1 MVTWGY
7 LSSVKGGKKN
17 QNKTNNLQSSQ
28 KLVCHQIFIKTL
40 VLLSFRKALWY
51 LTKEHRRKNKKSINR
66 PHTVP
71 AEQQHQNSL
80 PQIMCLTVKY
90 STLFLEDSLVS
101 FHKQKKVPLLK
112 VHFAEVS
119 LGQWVWVGSSF
130 SLCSRA
136 VFTSGGEMEGAG
148 GWIFGTWCRMVCW

>member
-1 MVTWGY
+1 MRKILLVIHLDIVNNDLRVSYW
-7 LSSVKGGKKN
+7 SKRMKK
-17 QNKTNNLQSSQ
+17 KYLQSSQ
-28 KLVCHQIFIKTL
+28 ELVWHQIFIKAL
-40 VLLSFRKALWY
+40 VFFPFRKALWY
-51 LTKEHRRKNKKSINR
+51 LTKEHRRRNKKSINR

-101 FHKQKKVPLLK
+101 FHKQKVPLLK

-119 LGQWVWVGSSF
+119 LLPWVWVRSSF
-130 SLCSRA
+130 SRCSRA
-136 VFTSGGEMEGAG
+136 VFTSR
-148 GWIFGTWCRMVCW
+148 WYI